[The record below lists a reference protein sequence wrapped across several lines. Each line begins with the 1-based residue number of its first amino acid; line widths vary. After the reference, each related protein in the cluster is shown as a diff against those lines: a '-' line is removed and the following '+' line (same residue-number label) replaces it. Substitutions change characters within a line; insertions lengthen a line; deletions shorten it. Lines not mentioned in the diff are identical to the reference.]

1 MDIFYPEEPSFRA
14 RESMAAKSTR
24 TLKTNVNTRSL
35 IVFFFFFNC
44 VKAYYRVDFSYLC
57 TISLYHPF
65 QGFLVIIFLF
75 SPQY

>member
-35 IVFFFFFNC
+35 IVFFFFF
-44 VKAYYRVDFSYLC
+44 
-57 TISLYHPF
+57 
-65 QGFLVIIFLF
+65 
-75 SPQY
+75 